1 MNQMMTKI
9 KNLFFQDLNQIERAG
24 FPIALM
30 IVLYGFFLALVNNPY
45 FEAVYTVRNGFLCKL
60 QQLFLFLMMLISFY
74 RAYSIGLKQRR
85 VWFVLMWVFFG
96 FLFFFGWGEKVRWGQ
111 FVFDLPVPEFFV
123 KYNTQGQITLHNL
136 KFGDFSVNK
145 IIFGSFLAIVVV
157 IYTLV
162 LPFLSP
168 KYEKLNALI
177 KLFGLPIPRPS
188 QIAWYALIVAIA
200 LAIPMP
206 KKGEVVQF
214 AGVWSFLMFFCFPKN
229 KEDF

>member
-1 MNQMMTKI
+1 MITKI
-9 KNLFFQDLNQIERAG
+9 RNFFFQDLNQIERAG

-30 IVLYGFFLALVNNPY
+30 IVLYGFFLALINLKY
-45 FEAVYTVRNGFLCKL
+45 FDAVYTVRNGFLCSM
-60 QQLFLFLMMLISFY
+60 QQLFLFLMMLLSMHRTYF
-74 RAYSIGLKQRR
+74 IGIKHKRW
-85 VWFVLMWVFFG
+85 WFVMTWSFFVLL
-96 FLFFFGWGEKVRWGQ
+96 FLFGWGEKVRWGQ
-111 FVFDLPVPEFFV
+111 FVLELPVPLFFQQ
-123 KYNTQGQITLHNL
+123 YNTQGQITFHNL
-136 KFGDFSVNK
+136 KFGDFSLNK
-145 IIFGSFLAIVVV
+145 IIFGSFLALVVI

-177 KLFGLPIPRPS
+177 KTLGLPIPRPS
-188 QIAWYALIVAIA
+188 QIAWYALIVSIA
-200 LAIPMP
+200 LLIPVP